1 MKEPTTPDHVIA
13 ETFAD
18 RLSDRIAALGGS
30 WTFIGISIALL
41 IAWTVVNTFVLGM
54 HGRAFDPY
62 PYVFLN
68 LLLSM
73 LAALQ
78 APIIMMSQ
86 NRQAERDRR
95 AAAEDFLVNSH
106 AANQLDSLR
115 EQLAA
120 LRETQWKELV
130 SLQREQMRLLER
142 LAEAQPAATSSAAA
156 TTGS

>member
-1 MKEPTTPDHVIA
+1 MNAQTTPDQLTA
-13 ETFAD
+13 DSFAD

-30 WTFIGISIALL
+30 WTFIGISITLL
-41 IAWTVVNTFVLGM
+41 IAWTMVNTFVLGA
-54 HGRAFDPY
+54 HRRAFDPY

-78 APIIMMSQ
+78 APVIMMSQ

-95 AAAEDFLVNSH
+95 AAAEDFMVNAR
-106 AANQLDSLR
+106 AAHQLDSLR

-130 SLQREQMRLLER
+130 SLQREQTRLLER
-142 LAEAQPAATSSAAA
+142 LVDTQPAATSSAV
-156 TTGS
+156 TTTES